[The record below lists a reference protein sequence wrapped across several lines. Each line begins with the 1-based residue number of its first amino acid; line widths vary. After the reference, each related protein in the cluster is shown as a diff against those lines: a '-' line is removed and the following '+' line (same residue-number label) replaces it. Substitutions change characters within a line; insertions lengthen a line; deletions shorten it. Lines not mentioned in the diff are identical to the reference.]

1 MKKKKIKKRKYNKK
15 VYLNNLKEEIINL
28 EDEILNLEEITI
40 GDYLEEQASNLMLQV
55 KDHEEPTLDI
65 KDLIQNNIT
74 IEEIPTLID
83 CSSDIQESEPIEQAP
98 AMYEEEVAA
107 TTEIILDADIKKKE
121 LDLYLKEET
130 KYMEFDKKLINL
142 ARPSTEPKTSSFK
155 RYLGRF
161 FTDDVK
167 IFK

>member
-1 MKKKKIKKRKYNKK
+1 MKNKKKKKRKYNKK

-28 EDEILNLEEITI
+28 EDELLNLQEITI
-40 GDYLEEQASNLMLQV
+40 GDYLEGQANKLLLQV
-55 KDHEEPTLDI
+55 KEEHEEPALDI

-74 IEEIPTLID
+74 IEEIPALID
-83 CSSDIQESEPIEQAP
+83 CSDIQESEPTIQPPSICED
-98 AMYEEEVAA
+98 EVAA
-107 TTEIILDADIKKKE
+107 TTEIILEADIKKKE
-121 LDLYLKEET
+121 LDLYLKEEN

-142 ARPSTEPKTSSFK
+142 VRSSTEPKTSSFK

-161 FTDDVK
+161 FTDDIK